1 MSVQL
6 KVPSIVCEGCAETI
20 TKTLKNLDPESKV
33 AVDLSAKTVIIE
45 GNTREDLIKQAIT
58 DIGHKVE

>member
-20 TKTLKNLDPESKV
+20 TKTLKNLDPEAKV
-33 AVDLSAKTVIIE
+33 EVDLSAKTVIIE

>member
-45 GNTREDLIKQAIT
+45 GKTREDLIKQAIT

>member
-45 GNTREDLIKQAIT
+45 SNTREDLIKQAIT

>member
-20 TKTLKNLDPESKV
+20 TKTLKNLEPEAKV
-33 AVDLSAKTVIIE
+33 EVDLSAKTVLVE
-45 GNTREDLIKQAIT
+45 GKTTEDLIKQAIT
-58 DIGHKVE
+58 DIGHSVE